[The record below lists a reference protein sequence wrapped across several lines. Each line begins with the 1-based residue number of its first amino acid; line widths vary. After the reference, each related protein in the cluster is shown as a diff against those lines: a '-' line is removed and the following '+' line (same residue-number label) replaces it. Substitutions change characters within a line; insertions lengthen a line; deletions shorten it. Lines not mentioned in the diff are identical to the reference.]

1 MLKTKKIMK
10 VFVQSV
16 NFNADQ
22 ELIKFVEEKVK
33 SLEKFHD
40 RIINA
45 EVFLKVQKT
54 KEKENKILE
63 AKINIPG
70 SEVVVSKQAKYF
82 EEAMNLA
89 SDTLKRQLRRSK
101 EKPLKIK
108 L

>member
-1 MLKTKKIMK
+1 MK

-22 ELIKFVEEKVK
+22 ELINFVEEKIK

-40 RIINA
+40 KIINA

-54 KEKENKILE
+54 SEKENKIIDIKLS
-63 AKINIPG
+63 IPG
-70 SEVVVSKQAKYF
+70 DEVVVKKQAKYF
-82 EEAMNLA
+82 EEAMNIA
-89 SDTLKRQLRRSK
+89 FETLKRQLRRSK
-101 EKPLKIK
+101 EKTLKIN